1 MVAEYV
7 NERIKKK
14 ICSLFVDRDSVLSN
28 ELVFRSKVSKLKM
41 ADARKILFK
50 ISGSLINVDDN
61 ENVDKKNKQFKSVK
75 Q

>member
-28 ELVFRSKVSKLKM
+28 ELVFRSKVSELKM